1 MSEDKEKLELNELE
15 VTQAVDLMKHTIG
28 LTGKYE
34 KKLQFIP
41 WRNYFDGQNDILD
54 KMANMGYMHRNI
66 SVLSGDV
73 CYSVS
78 VRGYQWLQ
86 GFVSVEILLPVAQ
99 IRRNL

>member
-1 MSEDKEKLELNELE
+1 MSEEKIELNELE
-15 VTQAVDLMKHTIG
+15 VTQIVDLMKHTIG

-41 WRNYFDGQNDILD
+41 WRNYFDGQNDLLD
-54 KMANMGYMHRNI
+54 KMASMGFMHRGI
-66 SVLSGDV
+66 SSLSGGV

-86 GFVSVEILLPVAQ
+86 KFVNIEILLPVSH
-99 IRRNL
+99 IVRNL